1 MLRTV
6 EAIID
11 ANGEVRLSE
20 PVQVSR
26 RSRAL
31 LTILDAPVVDDVTLM
46 SEPALADWNRPEED
60 EAWAYLQEP

>member
-20 PVQVSR
+20 PVRVSR
-26 RSRAL
+26 PSRAL
-31 LTILDAPVVDDVTLM
+31 LTILDLPVVDEVTLL

-60 EAWAYLQEP
+60 QAWAYLQEP